1 MIELTSRCPNKSSMT
16 TNHRSAT
23 SNQYQ
28 SMDSKCSNVG
38 INYKNNSIIRNN
50 STNND
55 LKELDILNR
64 RNNNMF
70 ASNSSHRVSYS
81 TIKDSFVVENDTLM
95 KNTKSILVNTSQQLE
110 DNNNN
115 SFSQHNNRQFIG
127 QKSLMN
133 PNIKS
138 TLTTSLFAKQPIKN
152 TMMNNS
158 QERFHQQQ
166 QLNANNNNNNN
177 NSMYTFGGL
186 IIPNVQDN
194 ISSINN
200 NNKDTPL

>member
-1 MIELTSRCPNKSSMT
+1 
-16 TNHRSAT
+16 
-23 SNQYQ
+23 
-28 SMDSKCSNVG
+28 MDSKCSNVG

-127 QKSLMN
+127 
-133 PNIKS
+133 
-138 TLTTSLFAKQPIKN
+138 
-152 TMMNNS
+152 
-158 QERFHQQQ
+158 
-166 QLNANNNNNNN
+166 
-177 NSMYTFGGL
+177 
-186 IIPNVQDN
+186 
-194 ISSINN
+194 
-200 NNKDTPL
+200 

>member
-1 MIELTSRCPNKSSMT
+1 
-16 TNHRSAT
+16 
-23 SNQYQ
+23 
-28 SMDSKCSNVG
+28 MDSKCSNVG

-81 TIKDSFVVENDTLM
+81 MVKDSFVVENDTLM

-127 QKSLMN
+127 
-133 PNIKS
+133 
-138 TLTTSLFAKQPIKN
+138 
-152 TMMNNS
+152 
-158 QERFHQQQ
+158 
-166 QLNANNNNNNN
+166 
-177 NSMYTFGGL
+177 
-186 IIPNVQDN
+186 
-194 ISSINN
+194 
-200 NNKDTPL
+200 